1 MLLVTPICDVVR
13 FVIVTFLDAIRQ
25 YKWIRRHGFTR
36 VYCVSDVR
44 THLYSV
50 CRADLLADDWEPAID
65 KPDPIPEEDAS
76 AKRFSLLEL
85 DKR

>member
-1 MLLVTPICDVVR
+1 M
-13 FVIVTFLDAIRQ
+13 TFLDVIRKA
-25 YKWIRRHGFTR
+25 KWVRRHGYPR

-50 CRADLLADDWEPAID
+50 CRADLLADDWEVVAP
-65 KPDPIPEEDAS
+65 KFEDPYPEEDAS

-85 DKR
+85 DPK